1 MLRLQNVK
9 KDYGEKEQLVHVLK
23 GISIQFRPS
32 EFVSILGHS
41 GCGKTT
47 LLNLIGGL
55 DKCSD
60 GAVYLDGKSTKDYTD
75 SDWNNYRNK
84 QIGFVFQSY
93 NLIYHMTVQK
103 NVELPMVLADVPKEE
118 RKRRAR
124 AALERVGLLEHAR
137 KHPTQLSGGQMQR
150 VAIARALVNNP
161 SIILADEPTGALD
174 SESGLQVME
183 ILKEV
188 ANDKLVIMVTHNDVL
203 AEEYSTRIIR
213 MADGMIMGDTNEYT
227 LEECLKLEKETQDI
241 LEQEYLQNENE
252 FLSNVQASRP
262 DIANDKNEKRKEK
275 RKNFLKAI
283 FKRRHK
289 RKQKEKQRK
298 TSMSFGTAVKLSLSN
313 LNSKRGRSLLTSIAG
328 SIGIIGIMIVLALSS
343 GATSYIRGIEENALS
358 QYPITIE
365 KMSMDVNSVLGILSG
380 RGDTRPENPD
390 PNTIYTNNVL
400 GNLLGNINNVMAEND
415 LEAFKEYLENNSI
428 DDYGYVKYDYGVEF
442 QVYSLIEDKN
452 GNKNKY
458 TRISPFLDL
467 IDETLNSSGL
477 GSFLS
482 GYTDM
487 ITEFCEM
494 MEVWDEMVSNEDL
507 LKSQYELVGSNSKWP
522 TRYDEIVIVVDSNNQ
537 LNDYSLF
544 AMGLL
549 SPDKVVNAIDPS
561 QLFGNGNKNN
571 GTDIGEGDIENTAS
585 DLFANNTMFAIDDL
599 LKLEYRVTTGSD
611 YYVENEDGTF
621 SKITDANLTTSKEWV
636 EENSIPLKVTGV
648 IRPKEGVSVTSIN
661 GNIAYRSDLA
671 EELSNRAQ
679 KSKIAQAITKEVSL
693 NPFTGKVDGSNDNE
707 VLKKEL
713 GIIEESL
720 PANISIYAHS
730 FETKNNIVEYIEKYN
745 QDIQDWN
752 NKVAE
757 IITWNK
763 EHPEEEPKDVPDLK
777 TGIKYSDNLSM
788 IMGYVDTLTQTITQV
803 LVGFAAISLV
813 VSSIMIAIII
823 YTSVLERRKEI
834 GVLRSV
840 GARKKDIS
848 TVFISE
854 SGLIGLL
861 SGIIGI
867 AVTYALCAIANVILN
882 LLVGVSDLA
891 QIQWWS
897 PILMLL
903 ISEILSILAG
913 FIPARIASNKDPVE
927 CLRSE

>member
-9 KDYGEKEQLVHVLK
+9 KDYGENEQAVHVLK
-23 GISIQFRPS
+23 GISIQFRQS

-55 DKCSD
+55 DKCTD
-60 GAVYLDGKSTKDYTD
+60 GAVYLDGKSTHDYTD

-103 NVELPMVLADVPKEE
+103 NVELPMVLADIPKEE
-118 RKRRAR
+118 RRRRAR
-124 AALERVGLLEHAR
+124 EALDRVGLLDQAR

-174 SESGLQVME
+174 SESGLQVMD

-188 ANDKLVIMVTHNDVL
+188 AKDKLVIMVTHNDIL
-203 AEEYSTRIIR
+203 AEQYSTRIIR
-213 MADGMIMGDTNEYT
+213 MADGMIMGDTDEYT
-227 LEECLKLEKETQDI
+227 LEECLKLEKETQDSI
-241 LEQEYLQNENE
+241 EQEYLQNENA
-252 FLSNVQASRP
+252 FLANVQEARP

-275 RKNFLKAI
+275 RNAILKAI
-283 FKRRHK
+283 FKRKHK
-289 RKQKEKQRK
+289 RKEKEKQRK

-328 SIGIIGIMIVLALSS
+328 SIGIIGIMIVLALST
-343 GATSYIRGIEENALS
+343 GATNYVRGIEENALS
-358 QYPITIE
+358 QYPMTINR
-365 KMSMDVNSVLGILSG
+365 MNMDINSVLGILSG
-380 RGDTRPENPD
+380 SGSTLPENPD

-400 GNLLGNINNVMAEND
+400 GNLIGNLDNVMSKND
-415 LEAFKEYLENNSI
+415 LSAFKEYLEANPI
-428 DDYGYVKYDYGVEF
+428 DEYGYVKYDYGVNF
-442 QVYSLIEDKN
+442 QVYSLIEDKS

-467 IDETLNSSGL
+467 IDETINSSGL
-477 GSFLS
+477 GTFLS

-494 MEVWDEMVSNEDL
+494 MEVWDEMVSNDEL
-507 LKSQYELVGSNSKWP
+507 LRSQYELVGDNSKWP
-522 TRYDEIVIVVDSNNQ
+522 TNYDEIVIVVDSNNQ

-544 AMGLL
+544 AMGLV
-549 SPDKVVNAIDPS
+549 SPDKVVDAINPE
-561 QLFGNGNKNN
+561 QFLGG
-571 GTDIGEGDIENTAS
+571 GEAAS
-585 DLFANNTMFAIDDL
+585 DLFASNTQFSIDDL
-599 LKLEYRVTTGSD
+599 LNLEYRVTTGCD

-621 SKITDANLTTSKEWV
+621 SKITDSNTILSKEWM
-636 EENSIPLKVTGV
+636 EENSITLKVSGV
-648 IRPKEGVSVTSIN
+648 IRPKEGVTVTSIN
-661 GNIAYRSDLA
+661 GNIAYTPALA
-671 EELSNRAQ
+671 RELSNRAE
-679 KSKIAQAITKEVSL
+679 KSAIAKAIRSNLLKDPL
-693 NPFTGKVDGSNDNE
+693 TGAGLESSESNMA
-707 VLKKEL
+707 LLKEL
-713 GIIEESL
+713 GIIDESD
-720 PANISIYAHS
+720 PENISIYANS
-730 FETKNNIVEYIEKYN
+730 FEDKNKIVEYIEAYN
-745 QDIQDWN
+745 GVA
-752 NKVAE
+752 KVDE
-757 IITWNK
+757 S
-763 EHPEEEPKDVPDLK
+763 K
-777 TGIKYSDNLSM
+777 TGIKYTDNLSM
-788 IMGYVDTLTQTITQV
+788 IMGYVDTLTDTITKV

-834 GVLRSV
+834 GVLRAV

-854 SGLIGLL
+854 SGLLGLL
-861 SGIIGI
+861 SGAIGI
-867 AVTYALCAIANVILN
+867 VVTYALCAIANVILEVMVN
-882 LLVGVSDLA
+882 VSNLA
-891 QIQWWS
+891 QILWWN
-897 PILMLL
+897 PLLMLL
-903 ISEILSILAG
+903 ISEVLSILAG